1 MVFQRETARRPL
13 AVPGFDEDAER
24 SVGFLLR
31 KATRGVVDDFKVRLQ
46 TLGLSLQQGYVLL
59 DLWREDGLH
68 QRDLANRV
76 GSQENAM
83 VATVDALEA
92 ASLVVRTRGKADR
105 RKTHIYLSAE
115 GQRVCDDVLMSA
127 RETALTA
134 FRGVS
139 VEDSATALRVL
150 KAIIDNFEAK
160 PGASEGENT

>member
-1 MVFQRETARRPL
+1 MSFHPETALSAL
-13 AVPGFDEDAER
+13 AVPGFDADAQR
-24 SVGFLLR
+24 SLGFLLR
-31 KATRGVVDDFKVRLQ
+31 KATRSVLDDFKARLQ

-59 DLWREDGLH
+59 DLWRADGPH

-92 ASLVVRTRGKADR
+92 ASLVVRTRGTTDR
-105 RKTHIYLSAE
+105 RKTHVHLSAE
-115 GQRVCDDVLMSA
+115 GQQVCDAVLMSA

-139 VEDSATALRVL
+139 NADSATTIRVL
-150 KAIIDNFEAK
+150 KSIVDNFERH
-160 PGASEGENT
+160 ASPPREENP